1 MFIRPVIGAVITLT
15 IIIGLLYP
23 KFNIKDDGPVVMT
36 KNEYKDYQRQIK
48 CLADNI
54 YYEAGN
60 QPIAGK
66 KAVAYVTLNR
76 LHSDKWPNDV
86 CSIVYQ
92 KTLDIATKKT
102 VCQFSWVCEHRKV
115 PDKQLWNLS
124 YNVAKHVWREYR
136 IDNNDPTYG
145 SKYFHATYVRPQ
157 WKHQKVIQIGDHIFY
172 R

>member
-1 MFIRPVIGAVITLT
+1 MLLNPVTGAVIVLS
-15 IIIGLLYP
+15 IISAILYP
-23 KFNIKDDGPVVMT
+23 KFNIEPQQSTKPVNNY
-36 KNEYKDYQRQIK
+36 KEYSRQIK

-92 KTLDIATKKT
+92 KTVDKATNKI
-102 VCQFSWVCEHRKV
+102 VCQFSWVCEKRKQ
-115 PDKQLWNLS
+115 PEKDQWNLS
-124 YNVAKHVWREYR
+124 YNVARHVWKEYNV
-136 IDNNDPTYG
+136 NNKDPTFG
-145 SKYFHATYVRPQ
+145 SKFFHATYVRPQ
-157 WKHQKVIQIGDHIFY
+157 WNYQKVVQIGDHIFY